1 MLLNSVILILREVL
15 EAAVLVS
22 VLLALSRSL
31 GQGLRWVWWSLPLA
45 LVGSLWFATSM
56 DTLTDA
62 LDGAG
67 QEVANAAL
75 QVLVFVS
82 IVVVV
87 FIEGIWSTR
96 LGLIMRLVMVCA
108 VSLALIREG
117 SEIWIYVSG
126 FAAVPDLRTPVLTGS
141 AMGAGIGISL
151 GVLLY
156 SSLRALPS
164 VWQRPACLALLALIG
179 AGMVMQASMLL
190 EQVDWLEAGE
200 ALWDSASLV
209 SEGSLRGELL
219 YAVFGYEATPSPVQG
234 ALYMASLVAMVTA
247 YYSSR
252 FLRKRLNEQ

>member
-31 GQGLRWVWWSLPLA
+31 GQGFRWVWWSLPLA

-96 LGLIMRLVMVCA
+96 LWLIMRLVMVCA

-126 FAAVPDLRTPVLTGS
+126 FAAVPDLRAPVLTGS
-141 AMGAGIGISL
+141 SMGAGIGISL

-156 SSLRALPS
+156 SSLRALPAA
-164 VWQRPACLALLALIG
+164 WQRPTCLALLALIG

-200 ALWDSASLV
+200 ALWDSTSLV
-209 SEGSLRGELL
+209 SEGSLSGELL

-234 ALYMASLVAMVTA
+234 ALYMASLVAMGTA

-252 FLRKRLNEQ
+252 FLRNRLNEQ